1 MKNIKLILSFCL
13 LLAITFSC
21 IKKKETN
28 TEVKGATTAALTPAQ
43 EKMQKAR
50 KAKINQSKS
59 LTPAQLERQK
69 ARRARMKNNQS
80 KGKKMTPAQ
89 EERQKAIIAWKEKKA
104 KRTTNKVRAKSV
116 NNVDRSTLQTFK
128 TQLNKPVTLD
138 KNKGK
143 FLEEINKVIDLSA
156 QNITDLD
163 KLIKAYQ
170 RKGMDLRFFAGFYGN
185 SSKPFAK
192 ELSKIFTP
200 LQVEQ
205 FTHFHA
211 YWFDRIPYPK
221 PDMPASLYYRLKL
234 TKEQFAK
241 VVAEYSKGV
250 LSSNKSTKKT
260 YEANIAKILNSEQ
273 KDIYNKILS
282 ISF

>member
-28 TEVKGATTAALTPAQ
+28 TEVKGATTAALTPTQ

-50 KAKINQSKS
+50 KAKS
-59 LTPAQLERQK
+59 LTPAQIERQK
-69 ARRARMKNNQS
+69 ARQARVKANQK
-80 KGKKMTPAQ
+80 KGLTPEKK
-89 EERQKAIIAWKEKKA
+89 ERRKALMAWKEKVKNS
-104 KRTTNKVRAKSV
+104 KHKGKINERAKVKPIS
-116 NNVDRSTLQTFK
+116 NIDKSALLAFK
-128 TQLNKPVTLD
+128 SQLKKPVVLD

-143 FLEEINKVIDLSA
+143 FLEEINKIINLST
-156 QNITDLD
+156 QNVSDLD

-170 RKGMDLRFFAGFYGN
+170 RKGMDLRFFAGFYRN

-192 ELSKIFTP
+192 ELRKIFTP